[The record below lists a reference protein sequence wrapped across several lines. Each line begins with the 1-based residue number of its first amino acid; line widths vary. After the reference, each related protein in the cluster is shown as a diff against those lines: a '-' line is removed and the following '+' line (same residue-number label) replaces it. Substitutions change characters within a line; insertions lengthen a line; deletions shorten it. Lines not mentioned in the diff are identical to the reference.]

1 MILLSD
7 NDGLKW
13 VDFAVALAYSFVR
26 LYKFSPFLKV
36 FDDKGL

>member
-13 VDFAVALAYSFVR
+13 VDFAGALTYLLDGVEHYLLS
-26 LYKFSPFLKV
+26 
-36 FDDKGL
+36 